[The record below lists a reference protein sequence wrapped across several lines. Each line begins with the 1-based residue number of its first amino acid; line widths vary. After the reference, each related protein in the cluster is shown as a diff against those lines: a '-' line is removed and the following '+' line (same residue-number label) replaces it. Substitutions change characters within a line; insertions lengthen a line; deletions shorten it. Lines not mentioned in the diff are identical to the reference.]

1 MFLQVLESPED
12 THTTVTADEERQGPG
27 WAPVPPAS
35 GPALGFHRNWKR
47 GLGSILYPLGSTVL
61 LKRVV
66 LVLLGAPA
74 GRLGRNHVTG
84 TPGRNSLA

>member
-1 MFLQVLESPED
+1 MFFQVLESPED
-12 THTTVTADEERQGPG
+12 TRTAATAGEERQGPG

-35 GPALGFHRNWKR
+35 DRALGSHRNWR
-47 GLGSILYPLGSTVL
+47 RSLGSILYPLGSTVL

-74 GRLGRNHVTG
+74 GDWGG
-84 TPGRNSLA
+84 TT